1 MRMHAIACRSLIWCG
16 LLILFIAADLSGCH
30 RGSSMAHVRG
40 KVTYKDGSV
49 PIGSPALV
57 LFSPA
62 DGSTA
67 EVKKGA
73 SGGIQP
79 DGTFEMVTRVPGDGV
94 YLGTYNVYF
103 NVRSAADSNIS
114 MVEAKYAAP
123 KTSGIT
129 ETITGDRSD
138 LNYVI
143 DKAANAGAAS
153 AAKPDE
159 KGGAS
164 KGPGL

>member
-1 MRMHAIACRSLIWCG
+1 MRALLNCGSSVVFLVVAILG
-16 LLILFIAADLSGCH
+16 LSGCH
-30 RGSSMAHVRG
+30 GTKSMAHVRG
-40 KVTYKDGSV
+40 KVTYKDGSA
-49 PIGSPALV
+49 PTGSPCLV

-79 DGTFEMVTRVPGDGV
+79 DGTFEMVTRMPGDGV
-94 YLGTYNVYF
+94 YVGTYNVYF
-103 NVRSAADSNIS
+103 TIRSPADSNVS
-114 MVEAKYAAP
+114 LVDAKYAGP

-143 DKAANAGAAS
+143 EKSANAAV

-159 KGGAS
+159 KAGAP